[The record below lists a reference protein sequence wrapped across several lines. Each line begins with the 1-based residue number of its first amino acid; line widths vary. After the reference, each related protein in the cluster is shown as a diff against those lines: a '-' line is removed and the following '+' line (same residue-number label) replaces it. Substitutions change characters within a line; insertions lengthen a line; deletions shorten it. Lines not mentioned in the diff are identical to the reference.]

1 MADDEVGVLA
11 LLEQGTR
18 VRHGRPQPRATGPR
32 RRRHQR
38 HGITLAGALPQP
50 QRRSVGTKPTSNET
64 VPGKRAQ
71 RSTGEAEQFANAAEL
86 IDELAGGDQNLC
98 DAFVTLCVH
107 AGIAAADVICCA
119 KLGRHATGESHD
131 KAKRLVGLVDPGA
144 GQALGT
150 LLGMKTKAGYSA
162 LR

>member
-1 MADDEVGVLA
+1 MARNEPRTRPCPASVRNGRLA
-11 LLEQGTR
+11 
-18 VRHGRPQPRATGPR
+18 
-32 RRRHQR
+32 
-38 HGITLAGALPQP
+38 
-50 QRRSVGTKPTSNET
+50 K
-64 VPGKRAQ
+64 
-71 RSTGEAEQFANAAEL
+71 AEQFASAAEL
-86 IDELAGGDQNLC
+86 IDEPADGDQDLC

-131 KAKRLVGLVDPGA
+131 EPKRLVGLVDPGA

-162 LR
+162 LPMSATDRRRASAPPRLCSPRPG